1 MYHGIFHC
9 ERDSRMKYM
18 TFNSSCS
25 YAGVA
30 NMLDS
35 YGVSVEDRQI
45 ALDMKLPYLFSHENG
60 AYCSGPML
68 QTAKWFNLYLKPRGF
83 LMTETRLLREEVCS
97 FLADVHTA
105 MLGIAFSQRGKHAVV
120 YTGMEGDRYR
130 FLNNKH
136 KNSSDPEIIY
146 LTQEELLP
154 LLNNFVSASVLQK
167 DHPTPV
173 DLRPYLQES
182 ADTLL
187 HLKRDINAFCSSE
200 QTPRALKTAQNVLFR
215 AILLDSITMLEL
227 LENEE
232 PLKTLKS
239 VQGELLTA
247 LKENIPLTLADRLS
261 MHRFE
266 IAIDAYRELIQSH
279 AEQTLL

>member
-1 MYHGIFHC
+1 MYHSIFYS
-9 ERDSRMKYM
+9 ERDTRMKYM

-30 NMLDS
+30 NMLES
-35 YGVSVEDRQI
+35 YDVNVEDRQI
-45 ALDMKLPYLFSHENG
+45 ALDMKLPYLLSHENG
-60 AYCSGPML
+60 VYCSGPML

-83 LMTETRLLREEVCS
+83 LMTETRLLKKEVCL
-97 FLADVHTA
+97 FLKEVRPV
-105 MLGIAFSQRGKHAVV
+105 MLGLAVSPRGKHAVV
-120 YTGMEGDRYR
+120 YTGTEGDRYR

-136 KNSSDPEIIY
+136 KGSSDPEVIY
-146 LTQEELLP
+146 LTQKELLP
-154 LLNNFVSASVLQK
+154 LLSDSVSAAVLQK
-167 DHPTPV
+167 DIPTPV

-187 HLKRDINAFCSSE
+187 KLKQDINAFCSRE
-200 QTPRALKTAQNVLFR
+200 QAPQALRTAQHSLFR
-215 AILLDSITMLEL
+215 AILLDGITMLEL
-227 LENEE
+227 LENDE

-266 IAIDAYRELIQSH
+266 SAIDAYRELIQFH
-279 AEQTLL
+279 AEQALL

>member
-1 MYHGIFHC
+1 
-9 ERDSRMKYM
+9 
-18 TFNSSCS
+18 
-25 YAGVA
+25 
-30 NMLDS
+30 MLES
-35 YGVSVEDRQI
+35 YGVNVEDRQI
-45 ALDMKLPYLFSHENG
+45 ALDMKLPCLFSHENG

-97 FLADVHTA
+97 FLADVRPA
-105 MLGIAFSQRGKHAVV
+105 MLSIAFSQRGKHAVV

-136 KNSSDPEIIY
+136 KSSSDPELIY

-154 LLNNFVSASVLQK
+154 LLNDSVSVAVLQK
-167 DHPTPV
+167 GLPTPL
-173 DLRPYLQES
+173 DLKPYLQES

-187 HLKRDINAFCSSE
+187 KLKQDINAFCNRE
-200 QTPRALKTAQNVLFR
+200 QTPQALRTAQTTLFR
-215 AILLDSITMLEL
+215 AILLDGITMLEL
-227 LENEE
+227 LENDE

-266 IAIDAYRELIQSH
+266 SAIDAYRELIKSY